1 MAGMSAE
8 ETIKTLQLKKEI
20 DNLFE
25 SKINQESSEDASSIG
40 SGEFNRTQIY
50 NNDDNLLAFERQ
62 KAELKYHKKFKQVF
76 DTLIERVD
84 NNSSNSGSDESVYQ
98 QKNAQQQNKKR
109 KFHDFVESHHRVIG
123 GAASN

>member
-40 SGEFNRTQIY
+40 SGDKTHIY
-50 NNDDNLLAFERQ
+50 NNDDDPLAFEKQ
-62 KAELKYHKKFKQVF
+62 KAEFKYHKKFKQVF

-84 NNSSNSGSDESVYQ
+84 NNSSSGNNSGSDD
-98 QKNAQQQNKKR
+98 R
-109 KFHDFVESHHRVIG
+109 
-123 GAASN
+123 